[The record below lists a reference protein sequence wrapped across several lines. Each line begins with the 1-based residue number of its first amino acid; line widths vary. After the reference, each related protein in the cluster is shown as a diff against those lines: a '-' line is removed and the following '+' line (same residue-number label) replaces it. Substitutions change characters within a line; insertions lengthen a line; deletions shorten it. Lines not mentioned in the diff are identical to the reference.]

1 MTSKEQAEANVRMCA
16 ETLAVLAQ
24 LENMVRYLG
33 THEQSIRMLEMIRT
47 DIGIMYSTNVK
58 ILEDLSK

>member
-1 MTSKEQAEANVRMCA
+1 MTAKEQAEANVRMCA

-24 LENMVRYLG
+24 LEGMARYLG
-33 THEQSIRMLEMIRT
+33 VHEQSMIRT
-47 DIGIMYSTNVK
+47 DIGIMYSTNIK

>member
-1 MTSKEQAEANVRMCA
+1 MSKEQAEANVRMCA

-24 LENMVRYLG
+24 LEGMARYLG
-33 THEQSIRMLEMIRT
+33 VHEQSIKMLGMIRT
-47 DIGIMYSTNVK
+47 DIGTMYSGNIK